1 MWYRA
6 GSDGRWYVPRFIF
19 VCHLA
24 EVKREA
30 DVNDSSVEL
39 GLALIDSQDGK
50 SQIKIPKFLSQ
61 RSCSLMWCQ

>member
-6 GSDGRWYVPRFIF
+6 DSDGRWYEPRFI
-19 VCHLA
+19 LS

-30 DVNDSSVEL
+30 DANDSSVEL
-39 GLALIDSQDGK
+39 ELALIDSQDGE

-61 RSCSLMWCQ
+61 RLCSPMWCQ